1 MIAHDSLEVHVE
13 IDGATVL
20 AGRAQFH
27 RGRGSL
33 TSTTFQYESDY
44 LALPRSYALDPQLD
58 LFVGTQQTSGL
69 PGAFADTAPDRW
81 GRSLIVKRER
91 TLARNESRTR
101 RALDDVDF
109 LIGVADTT
117 RQGAL
122 RFRRPGAAAFL
133 DPDDDV
139 PRLLQL
145 PALLRAAEAVA
156 GDEDDFESVKLLLDA
171 GTGSLGGA
179 RPKASVRDENGDL
192 LIAKFPHPGD
202 QWDVMLWE
210 GTALDLASS
219 AGVRVP
225 EHRLSRV
232 DGRRL
237 LLLRRFDRRSTRGGR
252 SDRVGYLSA
261 LALLERRDGDG
272 GDYVDL
278 AERIPE
284 TSIRAS
290 DDARQL
296 FRRAAVNVGVNNTDD
311 HLRNHGFVREG
322 PGWTLSPAFD
332 INPDPEPGR
341 RQTSIAGADNS
352 ADQAE
357 GLVVLAEQC
366 RLAPDEFRAELL
378 AVSGAL
384 SGWQDAARSN
394 GAGPREIKRFQES
407 FDTGLR
413 TLQAAAH

>member
-1 MIAHDSLEVHVE
+1 MTAHDSLEVHVE

-33 TSTTFQYESDY
+33 TSTTFQYEPDY
-44 LALPRSYALDPQLD
+44 LALPHSYALDPRLD
-58 LFVGTQQTSGL
+58 LFVGTQQTPGV
-69 PGAFADTAPDRW
+69 PGAFADSAPDRW
-81 GRSLIVKRER
+81 GRTLIMKRER
-91 TLARNESRTR
+91 ALARQESRTP

-109 LIGVADTT
+109 LTGVADTT

-122 RFRRPGAAAFL
+122 RFRGSHQAAFL
-133 DPDDDV
+133 NPDDGV
-139 PRLLQL
+139 PRLPQL
-145 PALLRAAEAVA
+145 PALLRAAEAVT
-156 GDEDDFESVKLLLDA
+156 GDEDEFESVTLLLDA

-179 RPKASVRDENGDL
+179 RPKASVRDDNGDL
-192 LIAKFPHPGD
+192 LMAKFPHSGD

-210 GTALDLASS
+210 GTALDLAFS

-225 EHRLSRV
+225 EHRLIRV

-237 LLLRRFDRRSTRGGR
+237 LLLRRFDRRSRRGGR

-261 LALLERRDGDG
+261 MALLERRDGDG
-272 GDYVDL
+272 GDYLDL

-296 FRRAAVNVGVNNTDD
+296 FRRAAVNVGLNNTDD

-332 INPDPEPGR
+332 INPEPEPAR
-341 RQTSIAGADNS
+341 RQTSIAGADNG

-366 RLAPDEFRAELL
+366 RLAPGEFRAELL
-378 AVSGAL
+378 AVVEAL
-384 SGWQDAARSN
+384 SDWQDVARSN
-394 GAGPREIKRFQES
+394 GARPGEITRFEES
-407 FDTGLR
+407 FETGLR
-413 TLQAAAH
+413 TLREAAR